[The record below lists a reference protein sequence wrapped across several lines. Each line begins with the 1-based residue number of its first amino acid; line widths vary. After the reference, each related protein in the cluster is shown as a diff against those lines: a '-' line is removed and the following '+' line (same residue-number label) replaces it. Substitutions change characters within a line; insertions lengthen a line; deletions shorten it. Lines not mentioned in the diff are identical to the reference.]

1 MHTKDICRRYYNTKW
16 DLVASLEGVKFS
28 EVLDLAENS
37 TNFIEKPSSIA
48 AKRIINTFIE

>member
-1 MHTKDICRRYYNTKW
+1 MHTKDIFRRYYNTKW
-16 DLVASLEGVKFS
+16 DLVASLGGVKFS

-37 TNFIEKPSSIA
+37 TNFIGKSSSIA